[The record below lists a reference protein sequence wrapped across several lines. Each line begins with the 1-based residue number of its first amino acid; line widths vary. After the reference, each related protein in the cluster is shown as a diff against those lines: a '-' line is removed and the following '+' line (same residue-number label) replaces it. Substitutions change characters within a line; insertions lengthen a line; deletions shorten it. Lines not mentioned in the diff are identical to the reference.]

1 MRRRHIP
8 ESHSTHPNVTP
19 LIDVVMC
26 LIIFYM
32 LVAKIG
38 VAKGVDPA
46 INIPETMRGIDL
58 ADLGNTLILNVDE
71 RNAQPYVTALVPRKF
86 GMADEWKD
94 LKIVDPTTGK
104 RELREVLQ
112 WRRYGND
119 LKPGGSGPNADNDNF
134 KVIIRGDSERLTYK
148 SLEPVL
154 IACMEANV
162 KNVNFNT
169 KSVSQ

>member
-38 VAKGVDPA
+38 VNTGADPS
-46 INIPETMRGIDL
+46 IEIPVTKMGNDL
-58 ADLGNTLILNVDE
+58 KDLGNTLVLNVREVADV
-71 RNAQPYVTALVPRKF
+71 PFVTALVDKSTSAPQ
-86 GMADEWKD
+86 EV
-94 LKIVDPTTGK
+94 KIVDPVTNT
-104 RELREVLQ
+104 RPLREI
-112 WRRYGND
+112 
-119 LKPGGSGPNADNDNF
+119 LKRLRANNPEF
-134 KVIIRGDSERLTYK
+134 KIIIRGDKDISYK

-162 KNVNFNT
+162 KDVNFNT
-169 KSVSQ
+169 ATP